1 MAKQVRT
8 TIQDKGGNTL
18 QSQAGQANQ
27 PENEA
32 KLPAEQ
38 QGAGER
44 THDRPMFVPRV
55 DIYETETGLV
65 VAADLPGVKPG
76 GLEVTLEKRVLSIY
90 GRVDEE
96 APEGYSPVYREYE
109 VGDFERQFTLSGDFD
124 VNGIE
129 AEMKDGV
136 LHLAIPRAPEPAAK
150 RIEVRASS

>member
-1 MAKQVRT
+1 MARQERT
-8 TIQDKGGNTL
+8 RAQDKDPKK
-18 QSQAGQANQ
+18 QPSQAAQANQ

-38 QGAGER
+38 GAGER
-44 THDRPMFVPRV
+44 THDRPMFLPRV

-65 VAADLPGVKPG
+65 VAADLPGVKPD

-96 APEGYSPVYREYE
+96 VPEGYSLVYREYE

-124 VNGIE
+124 INGIE
-129 AEMKDGV
+129 ANLKDGM
-136 LHLAIPRAPEPAAK
+136 LRLAIPRAPEPEAK
-150 RIEVRASS
+150 RIQIRSPS

>member
-1 MAKQVRT
+1 MARQERT
-8 TIQDKGGNTL
+8 KNQDKDAKKQ
-18 QSQAGQANQ
+18 QSQAAQANQ

-38 QGAGER
+38 GAGER
-44 THDRPMFVPRV
+44 THDRPMFLPRV

-65 VAADLPGVKPG
+65 VAADLPGVKPD

-96 APEGYSPVYREYE
+96 TPEGYSLVYREYE

-124 VNGIE
+124 INGIE
-129 AEMKDGV
+129 ANLKDGM
-136 LHLAIPRAPEPAAK
+136 LHLAIPRAPEPEAK
-150 RIEVRASS
+150 RIQIRSPS